1 LKKIIIQVS
10 LFLYIISFTNT
21 IYSQEIILPEK
32 INNILGDQNTIH
44 MFSNNLRY
52 EFDVIENK
60 ISKPIKI
67 INGRFDLFS
76 YRVLAVKGVIYFVH
90 RSGGMVLKLVD
101 NKVVR
106 IDKSFNHKMQFSSSI
121 FTYND
126 NIYRYGGYGF
136 FSTRDFIVVYDF
148 DSNEW
153 ESVPSNSD
161 LVPIG
166 RFDNGFFINNDML
179 YIIGG
184 TTVGKQNTDERFE
197 LDDFWSFSFK
207 NNEWKN
213 IANDE
218 IFKFFKLNAFNFQNN
233 IITTKNN
240 SLHLLN
246 IDSNEIRTYKLN
258 STFIKRNDGFP
269 VIYIN
274 NNLYFVITRN
284 NRERVMIHRDI
295 DEVFS
300 TLTDKKT
307 LNKSPVNLILTSLL
321 SVVIFIV
328 IIIKI
333 INYLKTIYVFKNEI
347 KFRNIKLS
355 IAKEEF
361 EIFKQ
366 FYTNNYILENNIL
379 MDIIYKKQ
387 YDRTHNIRLKNNLI
401 VNLNS
406 KLQLLIKNNTGSFI
420 KSKQSKY
427 DKRFKSYYLNLTNF
441 KLIFKD

>member
-1 LKKIIIQVS
+1 MKKIIIQAS

-21 IYSQEIILPEK
+21 ILSQEIILPEK

-44 MFSNNLRY
+44 LISNNSRY
-52 EFDVIENK
+52 EFDIIENK

-67 INGRFDLFS
+67 INKSFDLVS
-76 YRVLAVKGVIYFVH
+76 YKALAIKGVIYFVH
-90 RSGGMVLKLVD
+90 RSGGMILKLVD

-106 IDKSFNHKMQFSSSI
+106 IDKSFDHKMQFSSSI
-121 FTYND
+121 LTYND

-136 FSTRDFIVVYDF
+136 FSARDFIVMYDF

-153 ESVPSNSD
+153 ESVPINSD
-161 LVPIG
+161 LVPTG
-166 RFDNGFFINNDML
+166 RFDNGFFINNDIL
-179 YIIGG
+179 YVIGG
-184 TTVGKQNTDERFE
+184 TTVGKQNRDERVE

-218 IFKFFKLNAFNFQNN
+218 VFKFFKLNAFNFQNN

-258 STFIKRNDGFP
+258 STFIKRNDRLP
-269 VIYIN
+269 VIYN
-274 NNLYFVITRN
+274 NNSLYFVITRN
-284 NRERVMIHRDI
+284 NREMLMIHRDI
-295 DEVFS
+295 DEVFGA
-300 TLTDKKT
+300 LTDKKT
-307 LNKSPVNLILTSLL
+307 LNKRPLNLILVSLL
-321 SVVIFIV
+321 IAVIFIM

-333 INYLKTIYVFKNEI
+333 INYLKTIYIFKNEI

-361 EIFKQ
+361 DIFKQ
-366 FYTNNYILENNIL
+366 FYTNNNILENNIL
-379 MDIIYKKQ
+379 IEIIYKKQ

-406 KLQLLIKNNTGSFI
+406 KLQLLTKNNSRSFI
-420 KSKQSKY
+420 TSRPSKY

-441 KLIFKD
+441 KLIFKG